1 MLKLKRGRHRA
12 EAKSVGLD
20 YYKENPGAS
29 RHAELE
35 IAAPKVI
42 KELAKGGFKVTIDD
56 AKLVLRSKYASGQID
71 KAVELYKFYQEANA
85 GILLDVQDAPLSSIS
100 SAVPP
105 SSSAA
110 SVVTASTGNT
120 LTLASLSSSK
130 THTADKFMPT
140 MLPMLGAE
148 NLNNVTCYLDALL
161 FAMYARLESFE
172 PILYK
177 VYDDGPLRRLS
188 TLIRMWVNMLRAG
201 KLITSDI
208 MAQLRIALA
217 ENGWTEAGLDHQQD
231 ASEAFVFI
239 TEKLAM
245 PLLTL
250 KMDIAHG
257 GKEVADDDH
266 KFVNERLLHVPIL
279 DGPADIPISLETCLE
294 EYFSNSVVVR
304 REIERRQSV
313 SIPNSTKTYV
323 THIES
328 VEIHESIESRP
339 RSGTIDMRPEA
350 LNRISERDGETVKQ
364 PRRARDIVSAFRNYS
379 LNAPESAVSLSS
391 STSEPSTSVTVRPE
405 QPQMRRSSLRTA
417 KNEISLPAWAF
428 LQLLPFYADAPPQS
442 TSAEHFAMKRPV
454 LAICLKRYSWSAAG
468 KAVRNDRKVLIPEV
482 IEFPQ
487 FVADDSSTEGDALYG
502 NFRLVLEAAVCHR
515 GQSVTSGHYISLVR
529 DSVFRRRQEV
539 MKQQFDASTS
549 DGGYDDASSATSAT
563 LAGDNW
569 LIFDDLAS
577 PRVSSTTFRG
587 AMATEMPY
595 LLFYRMVHIDEPI
608 QLEPL
613 ISSESML
620 TSRSGDKLSPAST
633 STSMLSTRS
642 VHTMLTGSS
651 EEDEDVDD
659 GQDEDRL
666 EELPSKLSLET
677 EQQPRLTETLSASSL
692 SPRKLHKIWR
702 ERSISRKQSTVS
714 VPEGASGNEH
724 HHHRH
729 HHIHRRHKL
738 KEKEGN
744 EGNVDDFEEEDKCVI
759 I

>member
-1 MLKLKRGRHRA
+1 
-12 EAKSVGLD
+12 
-20 YYKENPGAS
+20 
-29 RHAELE
+29 
-35 IAAPKVI
+35 
-42 KELAKGGFKVTIDD
+42 
-56 AKLVLRSKYASGQID
+56 
-71 KAVELYKFYQEANA
+71 
-85 GILLDVQDAPLSSIS
+85 
-100 SAVPP
+100 
-105 SSSAA
+105 
-110 SVVTASTGNT
+110 
-120 LTLASLSSSK
+120 
-130 THTADKFMPT
+130 
-140 MLPMLGAE
+140 
-148 NLNNVTCYLDALL
+148 
-161 FAMYARLESFE
+161 MYARLESFE

-328 VEIHESIESRP
+328 VEVHESIESRP
-339 RSGTIDMRPEA
+339 RSGTIDMRPEV
-350 LNRISERDGETVKQ
+350 LNRIPERDGETVKQ
-364 PRRARDIVSAFRNYS
+364 PRQARDI
-379 LNAPESAVSLSS
+379 
-391 STSEPSTSVTVRPE
+391 PSTSVTARPG

-487 FVADDSSTEGDALYG
+487 FVADDPSTEGDALYG

-529 DSVFRRRQEV
+529 DSV
-539 MKQQFDASTS
+539 

-577 PRVSSTTFRG
+577 PRVSSTTFRS
-587 AMATEMPY
+587 AMAKEMPY
-595 LLFYRMVHIDEPI
+595 LLFYRMVHIDE
-608 QLEPL
+608 
-613 ISSESML
+613 
-620 TSRSGDKLSPAST
+620 
-633 STSMLSTRS
+633 
-642 VHTMLTGSS
+642 
-651 EEDEDVDD
+651 
-659 GQDEDRL
+659 
-666 EELPSKLSLET
+666 
-677 EQQPRLTETLSASSL
+677 
-692 SPRKLHKIWR
+692 
-702 ERSISRKQSTVS
+702 
-714 VPEGASGNEH
+714 
-724 HHHRH
+724 
-729 HHIHRRHKL
+729 
-738 KEKEGN
+738 
-744 EGNVDDFEEEDKCVI
+744 
-759 I
+759 

>member
-29 RHAELE
+29 RHAEIE

-42 KELAKGGFKVTIDD
+42 KELAKDGFKLTIDD

-71 KAVELYKFYQEANA
+71 KAVELYKFYQEANE

-100 SAVPP
+100 SAVSR

-110 SVVTASTGNT
+110 SMVTASTGNT
-120 LTLASLSSSK
+120 LTLASLSPTK
-130 THTADKFMPT
+130 TRTTDKFMAT

-328 VEIHESIESRP
+328 VEVHESIESRP
-339 RSGTIDMRPEA
+339 RSGTIDMRPEV
-350 LNRISERDGETVKQ
+350 LNRIPERDGETVKQ
-364 PRRARDIVSAFRNYS
+364 PRQARDIVSAFRNYS
-379 LNAPESAVSLSS
+379 LNAPESAVSLAS
-391 STSEPSTSVTVRPE
+391 STSEPSTSVTARPG

-487 FVADDSSTEGDALYG
+487 FVADDPSTEGDALYG

-539 MKQQFDASTS
+539 MKQQFDASVS

-577 PRVSSTTFRG
+577 PRVSSTTFRS
-587 AMATEMPY
+587 AMAKEMPY

-620 TSRSGDKLSPAST
+620 TSRSGDILSPAST

-642 VHTMLTGSS
+642 VPTMLTASS
-651 EEDEDVDD
+651 EEDDDVDD

-738 KEKEGN
+738 KDKEGN
-744 EGNVDDFEEEDKCVI
+744 EGNDDDFDEEDKCVI
-759 I
+759 V

>member
-35 IAAPKVI
+35 IAAPKVV
-42 KELAKGGFKVTIDD
+42 KGLAKDGFKVTIDD
-56 AKLVLRSKYASGQID
+56 AKLVLRSKYASGQTE
-71 KAVELYKFYQEANA
+71 KAVELYKFYQEANE
-85 GILLDVQDAPLSSIS
+85 GILLDVQDAPLSNLS
-100 SAVPP
+100 SALSP
-105 SSSAA
+105 SCSAA
-110 SVVTASTGNT
+110 SMVTASTGNT
-120 LTLASLSSSK
+120 LTLASLSPTK
-130 THTADKFMPT
+130 TRTTDKFMPAL
-140 MLPMLGAE
+140 LPMQGAE

-208 MAQLRIALA
+208 TAQLRIALA

-313 SIPNSTKTYV
+313 SIPNSTKAYV
-323 THIES
+323 THVESIE
-328 VEIHESIESRP
+328 VHESTESRP

-350 LNRISERDGETVKQ
+350 LDRISERVDETVKQ
-364 PRRARDIVSAFRNYS
+364 SRRGRDIVSAFRNYS
-379 LNAPESAVSLSS
+379 LNAPESAVSLAS
-391 STSEPSTSVTVRPE
+391 STSEPSTSVTVRRE
-405 QPQMRRSSLRTA
+405 QPQRRRSSLRTA

-454 LAICLKRYSWSAAG
+454 LAICLKRYSWSAVG
-468 KAVRNDRKVLIPEV
+468 KAVRNNRKVLIPEV

-487 FVADDSSTEGDALYG
+487 FVADDPSTEGDALYG

-539 MKQQFDASTS
+539 MKQQFDASMS

-577 PRVSSTTFRG
+577 PRVSSTTFRD
-587 AMATEMPY
+587 AIAKEMPY
-595 LLFYRMVHIDEPI
+595 LLFYRMVHIDEHI

-620 TSRSGDKLSPAST
+620 RGLGDKLSPAST
-633 STSMLSTRS
+633 STSILSTRS
-642 VHTMLTGSS
+642 VPTMLTGSS
-651 EEDEDVDD
+651 EEDDDVDD

-677 EQQPRLTETLSASSL
+677 EQQSRLAETMSPSSL
-692 SPRKLHKIWR
+692 SPRKLHKKWR
-702 ERSISRKQSTVS
+702 ERGMSRKQSTVS
-714 VPEGASGNEH
+714 VPEGDSGNEHH

-744 EGNVDDFEEEDKCVI
+744 EGNDDDFDEEDKCVI
-759 I
+759 V